1 MKDLTHPRAVPRA
14 VNWNRMQDDKDLEIW
29 NRLTSNFWLP
39 EKVPLSNDI
48 QSWSHLT
55 EDEQRLTI
63 RVFTGLTLLDT
74 IQNTVG
80 APALMADAITPH
92 EEAVLSNIAFMEAVH
107 ARSYSSIFS
116 TLCSTA
122 EVDEAFRWSE
132 ENAQLQQKSRL
143 ILDEY
148 DATANPLHKKVAS
161 VFLESFLFYSGFYL
175 PMHWSSRAR
184 LTNTADLIRLII
196 RDEAVHGYYIGYK
209 FQRAQEVLPEAQR
222 QELKDFAFA
231 LMFDL
236 YDIEAK
242 YTAELYDGIGLT
254 EDVKAFLHYN
264 ANKALQNLG
273 YEALFPASACEV
285 NPAILAALS
294 PDSENHDFF
303 SGSGSSY
310 VIGKAVATEDEDW
323 DF

>member
-1 MKDLTHPRAVPRA
+1 MKDLNHTTIVPRA
-14 VNWNRMQDDKDLEIW
+14 INWNRIQDDKDLEVW
-29 NRLTSNFWLP
+29 NRLTVNFWLP
-39 EKVPLSNDI
+39 EKVPLSNDV
-48 QSWSHLT
+48 QSWATLT
-55 EDEQRLTI
+55 DVERTLTI
-63 RVFTGLTLLDT
+63 RVLTGLTLLDT

-80 APALMADAITPH
+80 APSLLPDAQTPH
-92 EEAVLSNIAFMEAVH
+92 EEAVLTNIAFMEAVH

-116 TLCSTA
+116 TLCSTK

-132 ENAQLQQKSRL
+132 ENPHLQSKSRL
-143 ILDEY
+143 ILQEY
-148 DATANPLHKKVAS
+148 NAAADPNKRKIAS

-175 PMHWSSRAR
+175 PMYWSSRAK

-196 RDEAVHGYYIGYK
+196 RDEAIHGYYIGYK
-209 FQRAQEVLPEAQR
+209 FQRATELMSETERAA
-222 QELKDFAFA
+222 LKDFAFA

-236 YDIEAK
+236 YEIEAQ
-242 YTAELYDGIGLT
+242 YTAELYDDLGLT

-273 YEALFPASACEV
+273 YEALFPAQACEV

>member
-1 MKDLTHPRAVPRA
+1 MKDLAPRTVLKAI
-14 VNWNRMQDDKDLEIW
+14 NWNRMQDDKDLEVW
-29 NRLTSNFWLP
+29 NRLTANFWLP
-39 EKVPLSNDI
+39 EKVPLSNDV
-48 QSWSHLT
+48 QSWATLRP
-55 EDEQRLTI
+55 EERELTI

-74 IQNTVG
+74 VQNTVG
-80 APALMADAITPH
+80 APSMMGDAITPH

-116 TLCSTA
+116 TLCLTK

-132 ENAQLQQKSRL
+132 DNPHLQAKARIVAEQYRPGA
-143 ILDEY
+143 D
-148 DATANPLHKKVAS
+148 PLKRKIAS

-175 PMHWSSRAR
+175 PMYWSSRAK

-209 FQRAQEVLPEAQR
+209 FQRALETLPEAQR
-222 QELKDFAFA
+222 QELKDFTFA
-231 LMFDL
+231 LIFDL
-236 YDIEAK
+236 YEIESK
-242 YTAELYDGIGLT
+242 YTEELYDGIGLT

-273 YEALFPASACEV
+273 YEALFPPQACEV

-323 DF
+323 NF